1 MINVYNLLLIM
12 LLTVFAIGLAI
23 MITGILILVLRAS
36 GRDVQTLAAQ
46 TTQLAQ
52 KGLAEDVAGLVG
64 NATNLLEVTNQ
75 LVRTTAGIGVFL
87 TLLGLIL
94 MAGSFLL
101 AIRIY
106 TMPL

>member
-1 MINVYNLLLIM
+1 MINIYNLLLIM

-23 MITGILILVLRAS
+23 LITGILILVLRAS

>member
-1 MINVYNLLLIM
+1 MINIYNLLLIM
-12 LLTVFAIGLAI
+12 LLTVFALGLAI
-23 MITGILILVLRAS
+23 LITGILILVLRAS

-101 AIRIY
+101 AVRIY

>member
-23 MITGILILVLRAS
+23 LITGILILVLRAS

>member
-23 MITGILILVLRAS
+23 LITGILILVLRAS
-36 GRDVQTLAAQ
+36 GKDVQTLAAQ